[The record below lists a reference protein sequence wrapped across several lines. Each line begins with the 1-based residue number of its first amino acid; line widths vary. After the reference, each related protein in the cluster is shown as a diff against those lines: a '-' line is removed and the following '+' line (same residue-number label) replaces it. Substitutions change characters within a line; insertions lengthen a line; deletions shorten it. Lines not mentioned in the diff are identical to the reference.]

1 MIEISVSSLV
11 RGWSRNCPRFEND
24 TLLKNYLSL
33 KSTCNINCLDLS
45 GARPNDLPAYL
56 NILIFGHLMAPLL
69 HFSLVKWVPEPI
81 VLFVL
86 FAVGCVSLSLYLL
99 PRTKGVIVSL
109 QWERKMH
116 AFKSSK

>member
-1 MIEISVSSLV
+1 MIEISVNSLV
-11 RGWSRNCPRFEND
+11 RGWSRNCPRFENN

-33 KSTCNINCLDLS
+33 KSTCNSNCLDFS
-45 GARPNDLPAYL
+45 ESRADDLPTYL
-56 NILIFGHLMAPLL
+56 TILIFGQVMATLL

-109 QWERKMH
+109 QW
-116 AFKSSK
+116 

>member
-1 MIEISVSSLV
+1 MIEISVNSLV

-24 TLLKNYLSL
+24 TLLKNYLCL
-33 KSTCNINCLDLS
+33 KSTCNINGLDFS
-45 GARPNDLPAYL
+45 GARADDVPAYL
-56 NILIFGHLMAPLL
+56 TILIFGLLMAPLL
-69 HFSLVKWVPEPI
+69 NFTFVKWGPEPI

-116 AFKSSK
+116 ALKSSK

>member
-1 MIEISVSSLV
+1 MIEIGVNSLV
-11 RGWSRNCPRFEND
+11 RGWSRNCPKFEND

-33 KSTCNINCLDLS
+33 KSTCNSNCLDLS
-45 GARPNDLPAYL
+45 GARPDGLPAYL
-56 NILIFGHLMAPLL
+56 TILIFGHLMAPLL
-69 HFSLVKWVPEPI
+69 QFSFVKWVPEPI

-86 FAVGCVSLSLYLL
+86 LAVGCVSLSLYLL

>member
-1 MIEISVSSLV
+1 MIEISVNSLV
-11 RGWSRNCPRFEND
+11 RCWSRNCPRFENN

-33 KSTCNINCLDLS
+33 KSTYNSNCLDFS
-45 GARPNDLPAYL
+45 RARADDLRTYL
-56 NILIFGHLMAPLL
+56 TILIFGHLMAPLL

-86 FAVGCVSLSLYLL
+86 FAIGCVSLSLYLL
-99 PRTKGVIVSL
+99 PKTKGVIVSL

-116 AFKSSK
+116 DFKSSK